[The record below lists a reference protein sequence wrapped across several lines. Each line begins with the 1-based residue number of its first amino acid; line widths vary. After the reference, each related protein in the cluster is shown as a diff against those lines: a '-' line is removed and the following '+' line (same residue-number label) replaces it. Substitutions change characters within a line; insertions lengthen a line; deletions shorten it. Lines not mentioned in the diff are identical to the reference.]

1 MIVIRVT
8 WLGSA
13 EGPRYHGNEWPPAPL
28 RVFQAM
34 VASAGRRDGAEKL
47 RAFDTLRRVETAPP
61 PTIYAPEARWAQS
74 VASAVPNNDGD
85 TGWQR
90 RAQGLFRKAREIEA
104 KGKTIRRRRGRLV
117 DGPVDY
123 LWDADLRPEDVLV
136 LSELADGVTHVG
148 QGIDLA
154 TVTVRNGTCLALAG
168 TAHRPDSRAANL
180 LQVPYPDVLQLL
192 EERYRHE
199 RERIRG
205 DGGHIKVADAK
216 RVVHMECGYASDS
229 AVLRN
234 RYATYRLMVGPR
246 TWLESPGRSLAVAAM
261 LRHLVGEA
269 AGEAGLDND
278 DIAEV
283 MGHGG
288 PGRIHAIPLPNV
300 GHRWADG
307 GVRRVMVASSLDVTS
322 EVWNAIVRR
331 LPGRELKPDSVRNGE
346 STTPRGAEPPVVL
359 EPAEDSVSGR
369 YTAAASNWTTATP
382 VILPGLDHRRGRPRP
397 ERATRRLLRFARIPE
412 KAVTAVSFHTVG
424 SIPGTDFAGS
434 VRVPAHLA
442 RYPRTHMTV
451 EFGAPVA
458 GPLFLGAG
466 VGWGLGLLAAC
477 ERLGRETT
485 RGHGFPEV

>member
-1 MIVIRVT
+1 MILIRVT

-13 EGPRYHGNEWPPAPL
+13 DGPRYHGTEWPPAPL

-34 VASAGRRDGAEKL
+34 VASAGRRDGADKL
-47 RAFDTLRRVETAPP
+47 RGFDALRRLETAPP
-61 PTIYAPEARWAQS
+61 PTICAPEARWAQS

-85 TGWQR
+85 KAWQQ
-90 RAQGLFRKAREIEA
+90 RAQGRFREARETEA
-104 KGKTIRRRRGRLV
+104 KGKTIRRRRGRMV

-123 LWDADLRPEDVLV
+123 LWDADVPPEDVLV

-148 QGIDLA
+148 HGIDLA
-154 TVTVRNGTCLALAG
+154 TVTVSTEEPELAG
-168 TAHRPDSRAANL
+168 TVHRPDSRAGNL

-192 EERYRHE
+192 EERYQHE
-199 RERIRG
+199 RGRIRG
-205 DGGHIKVADAK
+205 DGGRINVADAK
-216 RVVHMECGYASDS
+216 RVAHMECGYASDN

-234 RYATYRLMVGPR
+234 RYATYRLVVGPR
-246 TWLESPGRSLAVAAM
+246 MWLLSGGQALAVAAM

-278 DIAEV
+278 GIAEV

-307 GVRRVMVASSLDVTS
+307 GIRRVMVASGLDVPR
-322 EVWNAIVRR
+322 EVWSAIVRR
-331 LPGRELKPDSVRNGE
+331 LPGRELKSDTVGNGE
-346 STTPRGAEPPVVL
+346 GRTSRVAEPTVVL

-369 YTAAASNWTTATP
+369 YTAVSSNWTTATP

-397 ERATRRLLRFARIPE
+397 ERATRRLLRFAGIPA
-412 KAVTAVSFHTVG
+412 KAVTAVRFHTVG
-424 SIPGTDFAGS
+424 SIPGTELAGS

-466 VGWGLGLLAAC
+466 VGWGLGLLTAC
-477 ERLGRETT
+477 ER
-485 RGHGFPEV
+485 